1 MAKHKGIEIKGFQ
14 EIYKN
19 LGLIESEI
27 VESAFKGIKKL
38 GEVILGESQ
47 KLVPVDTGTLKD
59 SGTTQSSKK
68 DHSVTISYNT
78 PYARK
83 QHEDNTLNHPRGGQA
98 KYLERPFNE
107 KAGEAE
113 SYIANELQK
122 KLRKKYQ

>member
-1 MAKHKGIEIKGFQ
+1 MAKHKGVELEGFKEVYQ
-14 EIYKN
+14 K
-19 LGLIESEI
+19 LGLLEEEIIET
-27 VESAFKGIKKL
+27 AFKGIKKL

-47 KLVPVDTGTLKD
+47 KLVPVDTGTLKR

-107 KAGEAE
+107 KSGEAE
-113 SYIANELQK
+113 TYIADALQK
-122 KLRKKYQ
+122 KLRKKY

>member
-1 MAKHKGIEIKGFQ
+1 MAKIIKIDGFQ

-19 LGLIESEI
+19 LGLIEEEI
-27 VESAFKGIKKL
+27 TAAAFKGIKKL

-47 KLVPVDTGTLKD
+47 KLVPVDTGTLKN
-59 SGTTQSSKK
+59 SGTTRSNKLEK
-68 DHSVTISYNT
+68 SVTISYNT

-107 KAGEAE
+107 KVGEAE
-113 SYIANELQK
+113 GYIADELQK
-122 KLRKKYQ
+122 VLRKKYK